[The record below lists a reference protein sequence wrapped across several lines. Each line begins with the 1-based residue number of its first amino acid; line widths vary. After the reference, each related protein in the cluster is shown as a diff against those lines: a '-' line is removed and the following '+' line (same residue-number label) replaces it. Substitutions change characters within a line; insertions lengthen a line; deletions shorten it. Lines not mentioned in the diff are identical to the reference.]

1 MEEQPIVW
9 SDQRLESDRTEAI
22 EQFRESRLSEDL
34 VEYRDLCEKYH
45 RLTSKVL
52 EKTDNLRSIDS
63 RTAIELLTN
72 EEFRYVLR
80 YLTGPP
86 ISQDDLK
93 TLSDASLAPTKLK
106 KNAENVDDVMNT
118 IFSALDPMRFDWVIE
133 DREPEGSEV
142 SEAVLA
148 TAEMIAMRRM
158 GTRRRMGASSRQ
170 EDRVEAALNDTG
182 MRKVESRDI
191 YSFDSAPEPGEF
203 CREAVVLGRKADLV
217 VRLWDG
223 RLFVI
228 ECKVSNSGVNSVKRL
243 NREAVPK
250 GKHWKSELE
259 GDVAAASVLDGV
271 FKLKNLKDAQDE
283 GIMLFWEHS
292 LEEMKEWVL
301 STK

>member
-1 MEEQPIVW
+1 MEEQPIFW
-9 SDQRLESDRTEAI
+9 SDRRLESDRNEAI
-22 EQFRESRLSEDL
+22 AQFRESRLSEDL
-34 VEYRDLCEKYH
+34 EEYRDLCEKYH
-45 RLTSKVL
+45 RLTVEVL
-52 EKTDNLRSIDS
+52 KKTGNLRSVDS
-63 RTAIELLTN
+63 ETAVELLTD

-86 ISQDDLK
+86 ISADDLK

-106 KNAENVDDVMNT
+106 KNPENVENIIHT
-118 IFSALDPMRFDWVIE
+118 ILSALDPMRFEWVIE

-142 SEAVLA
+142 DEALLA

-158 GTRRRMGASSRQ
+158 GTQRRMGASRRQ
-170 EDRVEAALNDTG
+170 EDRVESALGDIG

-191 YSFDSAPEPGEF
+191 YSFDSAPETGEF

-217 VRLWDG
+217 ARLWDD
-223 RLFVI
+223 RLFLI

-250 GKHWKSELE
+250 GKHWKNELE
-259 GDVAAASVLDGV
+259 GDVVAASVLDGV

-292 LEEMKEWVL
+292 LGEMKDWIL